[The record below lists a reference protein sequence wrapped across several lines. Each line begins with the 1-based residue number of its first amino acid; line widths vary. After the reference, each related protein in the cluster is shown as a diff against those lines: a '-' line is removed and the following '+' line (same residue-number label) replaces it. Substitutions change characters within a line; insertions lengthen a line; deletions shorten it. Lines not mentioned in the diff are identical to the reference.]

1 MGVSN
6 LSLVSLALP
15 LAENQQLTSISQL
28 AQSRNRRMNMLF
40 FRATARWRRKM
51 ATEMLALRP
60 NRAAAVLYFLRR
72 HAKFG

>member
-1 MGVSN
+1 
-6 LSLVSLALP
+6 
-15 LAENQQLTSISQL
+15 
-28 AQSRNRRMNMLF
+28 MNMLF
-40 FRATARWRRKM
+40 FRANARRGAEM

>member
-1 MGVSN
+1 
-6 LSLVSLALP
+6 
-15 LAENQQLTSISQL
+15 
-28 AQSRNRRMNMLF
+28 MNMLF

-51 ATEMLALRP
+51 ATGMLALRP